1 MDGDHPPEDAR
12 LEHVLLVPVQLLVQR
27 VDDDGL
33 AFAGQGEVD
42 AELGGEDLGRQRRR
56 QIPLDPVDVVQRA
69 ELKVELGGQRMR

>member
-1 MDGDHPPEDAR
+1 VDGDHPPEDAR

-42 AELGGEDLGRQRRR
+42 AELGGEDLGR
-56 QIPLDPVDVVQRA
+56 
-69 ELKVELGGQRMR
+69 